1 MAQEVVWW
9 AWEVVWWAWAWEV
22 VWWAWEVVWWVW
34 EVVVSAWEV
43 AMVQELAKYHEKMGT
58 QQAVQRQWTEVHV
71 EVLSAHH
78 SSELHHHASRAQQGA
93 RGYPQQGA

>member
-9 AWEVVWWAWAWEV
+9 AWEVVWWAQ
-22 VWWAWEVVWWVW
+22 

-58 QQAVQRQWTEVHV
+58 QQAVQR
-71 EVLSAHH
+71 
-78 SSELHHHASRAQQGA
+78 
-93 RGYPQQGA
+93 